1 MRVQHCLQCHGCSE
15 GDLGTKIK
23 LLCFQLGFQ
32 LVRAPRMRYFFC
44 PDLQDQLPKHFDF
57 HEAAIEENLAHR
69 ELQTCLELTVEQLAE

>member
-1 MRVQHCLQCHGCSE
+1 
-15 GDLGTKIK
+15 
-23 LLCFQLGFQ
+23 
-32 LVRAPRMRYFFC
+32 MRYFFC